1 MDELLSS
8 ALINPDLLGPTL
20 PAIPPFTLP
29 TGPTGPTGSTGPT
42 GPTGR
47 LLDHPMGLLEVLG
60 LLDLDV

>member
-29 TGPTGPTGSTGPT
+29 TGPTG
-42 GPTGR
+42 R
-47 LLDHPMGLLEVLG
+47 LLDPLDLPGLLEVLG